1 MSKGT
6 FTESVMSYSGRAF
19 IANNNYVTKLL
30 FLLFN
35 SGSNDLSLNACYS
48 ALGTKNTGSTLLS
61 FPA

>member
-48 ALGTKNTGSTLLS
+48 ALGTKNI
-61 FPA
+61 